1 MSGRSSRTTRAR
13 VLTAELEA
21 ALVRQLADAWEEL
34 NYAVFRGRMQQPLLG
49 LSQAEGSLGRW
60 IPEGRVIELGRA
72 FVLRESW
79 GVVLEVL
86 KHEMAHQYVHEV
98 LGLTDQTAHGPAF
111 QELCAKLGVDGRA
124 AGTPTAP
131 LDEDSD
137 EGRVAARIAKLL
149 ALAESDNEHEA
160 EAAMSAAQRLMLKYN
175 LEHVAQA
182 AGQRRPAYGFR
193 HLGSPTG
200 RVGEAERLLGTI
212 LGRHFFVEVI
222 FVSVYLPL
230 EGRRGSVLEVCGT
243 PENLEMASYVYA
255 FLQSAAERLWV
266 AHQRAKGI
274 RQNRDRRSFIAG
286 VMAGFLEKLE
296 REKKKSE
303 REGLVWIKDAVL
315 EDYYRA
321 RHPRIRTLRYGG
333 SGRTDANL
341 EGRAAGRSLELAR
354 PLGEGSG
361 GPKLLGR

>member
-21 ALVRQLADAWEEL
+21 ALVRQLAEAWDDL
-34 NYAVFRGRMQQPLLG
+34 NYTVFRRRMIPPLLG
-49 LSQAEGSLGRW
+49 LSDAEGRLGRW
-60 IPEGRVIELGRA
+60 VPEGRVIELGRA

-111 QELCAKLGVDGRA
+111 QELCQKLGIDARA
-124 AGTPTAP
+124 AGAP
-131 LDEDSD
+131 VSLVEDSD
-137 EGRVAARIAKLL
+137 EGRITARIAKLL

-160 EAAMSAAQRLMLKYN
+160 EAAMAAAQRLMLKYN

-182 AGQRRPAYGFR
+182 AATSRPSYGFR
-193 HLGSPTG
+193 HLGSPSG
-200 RVGEAERLLGTI
+200 RVGEAERLLGSI

-230 EGRRGSVLEVCGT
+230 EGRRGSVLEVCGS

-315 EDYYRA
+315 DEYYRA

-341 EGRAAGRSLELAR
+341 EGRAAGRALELAR
-354 PLGEGSG
+354 PLGQGG